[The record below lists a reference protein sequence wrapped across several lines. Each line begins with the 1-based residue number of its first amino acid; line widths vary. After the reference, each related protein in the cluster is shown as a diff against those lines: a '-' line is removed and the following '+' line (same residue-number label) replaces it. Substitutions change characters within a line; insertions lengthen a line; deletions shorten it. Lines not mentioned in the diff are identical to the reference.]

1 MLLGTH
7 LLTRASGTSTLMLSS
22 VEVCCGEIRGIS
34 TQERGGQSEGE
45 TTWELRRYPDGRR
58 RLLRLVAPS
67 GSRGVVS
74 DRRVVFLRCGEFQP
88 PSGGWGWRHIIG
100 RQHPG
105 QLGWDQDYFMWAMQQ
120 TVQGADPKDQSNGT
134 LLYYGP
140 ILTIRFEKAAGS
152 YFRDEY
158 SFKVVVIRRNGDV
171 LTAYGDYLRTTN
183 CQTIERCKEYP

>member
-1 MLLGTH
+1 
-7 LLTRASGTSTLMLSS
+7 
-22 VEVCCGEIRGIS
+22 
-34 TQERGGQSEGE
+34 
-45 TTWELRRYPDGRR
+45 
-58 RLLRLVAPS
+58 
-67 GSRGVVS
+67 
-74 DRRVVFLRCGEFQP
+74 
-88 PSGGWGWRHIIG
+88 
-100 RQHPG
+100 
-105 QLGWDQDYFMWAMQQ
+105 MWAMQQ

-183 CQTIERCKEYP
+183 CHTIERCKEYP